1 MTFDIERE
9 NLVIRKREL
18 ELDIKRIND
27 NLSTIDH
34 DTEITLLKLRRDI
47 EGAKQACERGKER
60 YYDNLCAKES
70 ELDEIKNKLTEKDN

>member
-18 ELDIKRIND
+18 ELDVKRIND
-27 NLSTIDH
+27 NLSTIDY

-47 EGAKQACERGKER
+47 EGAKQACERSKER
-60 YYDNLCAKES
+60 YYDNLCAKEA
-70 ELDEIKNKLTEKDN
+70 ELEEIKNKLTEKDD

>member
-9 NLVIRKREL
+9 NLVIRRREL

-47 EGAKQACERGKER
+47 EGAKQACERSKER
-60 YYDNLCAKES
+60 YYETLCKKEA
-70 ELDEIKNKLTEKDN
+70 ELDELKKTVEKDN